1 MGPLPVDVNA
11 SALPV
16 DWPHSGVPVVVGS
29 GLAGLMTAL
38 ELAPQ
43 PCILVTAGD
52 FPGECA
58 SSWAQGGLAA
68 AVGPDDDP
76 DLHATDTITAG
87 AGLCEPEVVGR
98 IVHAGP
104 EAVARL
110 VALGARL
117 DRHHDG
123 ALRLGLEGA
132 HSRNRIVHAAG
143 DATGAELVRAAV
155 AAVRATPSITVLSRT
170 PARTVVTD
178 PDTGQV
184 RGLVVGDGSAARTL
198 RTKQVVLATGGIGAL
213 FAHTTNPR
221 GSWGSGLAL
230 GLRAGAVA
238 RDLEM
243 VQFHPTALD
252 VGLDPMPLISEAVR
266 GEGAV
271 VVTRDGRP
279 VIENC
284 LAPRDV
290 VARAVWSTL
299 ESGEQVYLDA
309 TRALGERFAVRF
321 PGISATCRAIGLD
334 PVREPLP
341 IRPAAHYHMGG
352 LVVDIAGRTTVPGLW
367 AVGEVASTGLHGANR
382 LASNSLLEGVVCS
395 RWVAESI
402 RAAIASG
409 DTASVSDPLAGQPT
423 RQAQRLPRVHT
434 SPIAGSDAGT
444 GRLDV
449 RAELSAAA
457 GVVREHATLA
467 KAVERLRPAADRDDA
482 ALVALLICWSAM
494 SRSESRG
501 AHTRADHPGRSPRSH
516 TLVTA
521 EDVLSEIDGHRL
533 SERSA

>member
-1 MGPLPVDVNA
+1 MTPLPAQLNA

-16 DWPHSGVPVVVGS
+16 DWTHSGVPVVIGS

-38 ELAPQ
+38 ELAPH
-43 PCILVTAGD
+43 PCVLVTAGGM
-52 FPGECA
+52 PGDCA

-68 AVGPDDDP
+68 AVGPDDDSEI
-76 DLHATDTITAG
+76 HIADTIAAG
-87 AGLCEPEVVGR
+87 AGLCEPDVVRR
-98 IVHAGP
+98 IVQAGP
-104 EAVARL
+104 DAVTRL

-117 DRHHDG
+117 DRNQDG
-123 ALRLGLEGA
+123 TLRLGLEGA

-155 AAVRATPSITVLSRT
+155 AAVRATPSITVLTQTLVRSL
-170 PARTVVTD
+170 VTD
-178 PDTGQV
+178 PDTG
-184 RGLVVGDGSAARTL
+184 RLCGLVVGDGPDARTL
-198 RTKQVVLATGGIGAL
+198 RTDRAVLATGGIGAL

-271 VVTRDGRP
+271 LVTRSGRP
-279 VIENC
+279 IMEDC

-290 VARAVWSTL
+290 VARVVWSTL

-309 TRALGERFAVRF
+309 TRAPGRRFAVRF
-321 PGISATCRAIGLD
+321 PGITATCRAAGLD
-334 PVREPLP
+334 PLSEPLP

-352 LVVDIAGRTTVPGLW
+352 LVVDGHGRTTVPGVW

-395 RWVAESI
+395 RWVAESVRRTTEPAVPAAATDGGVGVPA
-402 RAAIASG
+402 RAARRFG
-409 DTASVSDPLAGQPT
+409 
-423 RQAQRLPRVHT
+423 RV
-434 SPIAGSDAGT
+434 PVPDVAGSDSV
-444 GRLDV
+444 RDLDV
-449 RAELSAAA
+449 RTELSTAA
-457 GVVREHATLA
+457 GVIREHATLA
-467 KAVERLRPAADRDDA
+467 KAVDRLRPAADRDDA
-482 ALVALLICWSAM
+482 ALVALMICWSAM

-501 AHTRADHPGRSPRSH
+501 AHTRADHPARSPRSH